1 MESAAIFK
9 PTASS
14 RYFYTIES
22 DPRGGT
28 ATTTRPRGL
37 PAGAVATATM
47 TVAVQGPPRQP
58 RPPGKRRSG
67 PRCSGTAFRQWSFPY
82 FVLDFGFKFP
92 PFFVP
97 EVGRFPCPG
106 YLWSPAQVSRNLF
119 VMNMY
124 FRLQNFRSNPAHST
138 DNSIAN
144 AGSNWSSE
152 KAALAAVG

>member
-1 MESAAIFK
+1 MESEVIFK
-9 PTASS
+9 AEA
-14 RYFYTIES
+14 FTIES

-28 ATTTRPRGL
+28 VTTTLPRGR
-37 PAGAVATATM
+37 PAVATAT
-47 TVAVQGPPRQP
+47 TTAAERGPPRQP
-58 RPPGKRRSG
+58 RPPGKRGSG
-67 PRCSGTAFRQWSFPY
+67 PRCSGTALRQSSLLY

-97 EVGRFPCPG
+97 EVGRFPCHG

-144 AGSNWSSE
+144 AGSNWSLE
-152 KAALAAVG
+152 RAAVAAVG